1 MVVELSCCCLLP
13 VWRCISMDPVAAA
26 PRHCPSCNDCC
37 HVRRTDRTQALGRR
51 PSVPGAAEAAEPPEI
66 RTGRNIRS
74 SDEILASWVRILPL
88 VYCSPRSHQLSDLS
102 CPIFVAASFPFGDA
116 SQWNVWQP
124 LLETVPLAM
133 FAAIFNGLNPSPV
146 SGCCPFPYGDASR
159 WNLSSCLTGAAFAE
173 RRQSAAAERPVP
185 DAGRIRRGMG
195 NIDRAAGVRA
205 RRTKA

>member
-1 MVVELSCCCLLP
+1 
-13 VWRCISMDPVAAA
+13 MDPVAAA

-102 CPIFVAASFPFGDA
+102 CPIFVAASFP
-116 SQWNVWQP
+116 
-124 LLETVPLAM
+124 
-133 FAAIFNGLNPSPV
+133 
-146 SGCCPFPYGDASR
+146 YGDASR